1 MGAPETREIGRASAR
16 NACRVPA
23 RAPAVTTSASGEQVV
38 VDATLD
44 HQSEGG
50 ELVGADVKH
59 FVRVTPVAHV
69 QVTRVELAGKDF
81 QVPDA

>member
-1 MGAPETREIGRASAR
+1 M
-16 NACRVPA
+16 
-23 RAPAVTTSASGEQVV
+23 V

-69 QVTRVELAGKDF
+69 QVTRVELAGKDSRYPMREHGPEI
-81 QVPDA
+81 QPPRSAIT